1 MDFNISNHLS
11 KTVRKNK
18 RSTIDLANV
27 VYDEEF
33 VSLINSLSTSI
44 KNYYSLTL
52 NILKDLY
59 NNSISIDNNLI
70 YSKCLINEINYNTKE
85 KIKQLEE
92 KIDSISN
99 TKKIFEKNILLI
111 HSNLNKFFNDS
122 KLIFKNLKNIRNSKI
137 NCAIDLNKKMEKYGT
152 NNSMINLKTSFD
164 KNDLLLNQKEND
176 RYYNNISNSL
186 TNDKPLS
193 SINFNRNKIFH
204 MKGNSTENNKR
215 HKLKSIY
222 FNNNFTINGSKLNK
236 HDSFKLKNKL
246 IKTLKKKKENQE
258 NNIPYKQRPNNIQI
272 GNLNHIFEFSPD
284 ITKTKSSYNNFYINQ
299 NSNINLNSN
308 NINNINNNNLELSY
322 KVIEFLS
329 LLTNI
334 TKNNS
339 KKNPNMQ
346 KMIQNFEKTKKNLFE
361 LSKKYIEHNNLNESK
376 IYSGKSS
383 SNSTNENAK
392 NNKISKNEMQL
403 ILMNN
408 NIENIKKGIKY
419 KELIE
424 KINYLSSNINKLEKQ
439 NKQLSKINDSTKKEL
454 INNTL
459 LLSKKNSQLN
469 LLSKEK
475 AQFISTINV
484 LKKDNESLME
494 LIQEKKVNP
503 EKEIKK
509 KEIPNANTKEINLI
523 KQKDKIIND
532 LRKKINELD
541 KKFLDRNNE
550 TKNLNNKIKEL
561 NDSIKYYKNVINDKQ
576 NLIQQLQIENQN
588 KIKNSNNEIMD
599 LQIIKNSFNKKDL
612 IFEQI
617 EELAILGIP
626 TKIPKYNL
634 NISKVSSFNF
644 LHKKIQINEINK
656 INNSQELVELENKI
670 NELNTKLDKKEND
683 IKKYKNE
690 NSILKNLAKSKKN
703 KEENDETDLHQL
715 EEEISKLKSENSN
728 IISEKKILEEKIEK
742 LITDNKNNEQQ
753 LITRNS
759 ELKNLENTIKELEEQ
774 LKEAQINN
782 IQKIYNEQE
791 INSNK
796 KDEEEIK
803 EKNNDSRNVKN
814 IIEADTDKNNEIINQ
829 LKEELKEKENLI
841 EYLKIE
847 NQELKSKMEE
857 NDDNNFMDSSLKNS
871 ELNDK
876 YNTALEEKVKFL
888 SERNEYYQKLYDEDK
903 LKLQNLESII
913 NKLKIENEELKKNKI
928 NKEENDEVKSESK
941 NTENNIENI
950 SENKEKEE
958 KEEKIYSLKN
968 YNILCDKAY
977 GELRWFLLVNKVDS
991 LVKET
996 DKLNYDDLIWVPKI
1010 NIIDIDDYKKIIQN
1024 INENKKE
1031 DNEKPTSN
1039 KIYKNEIHINREKE
1053 ISFSNN
1059 FSFNNNSEELN
1070 KNKQNSHN
1078 NSNSLK
1084 RGGSFFSLGNNT
1096 NIINEDNNSDYNKL
1110 MEKYKMTLEKLNKT
1124 EEKYT
1129 KLQKKNAE
1137 LKDKILKINKSG
1149 TQKITISDDSNN
1161 FSNCNDIGKLSII
1174 DNNFEGDG
1182 DVISKL
1188 NNQKEREQEYFE
1200 QLNIEIEANKN
1211 QLKVVKE
1218 IFKEL
1223 EKKFETV
1230 KKISEN
1236 LFSKITLKRQEKE
1249 EFKVL
1254 LKVMDFSDEQIAL
1267 IIDKRKK

>member
-656 INNSQELVELENKI
+656 INNSPELIELENKI

-803 EKNNDSRNVKN
+803 EKNNDSRNIKN
-814 IIEADTDKNNEIINQ
+814 IIEADTDKNNEIVNQ
-829 LKEELKEKENLI
+829 
-841 EYLKIE
+841 
-847 NQELKSKMEE
+847 
-857 NDDNNFMDSSLKNS
+857 
-871 ELNDK
+871 
-876 YNTALEEKVKFL
+876 
-888 SERNEYYQKLYDEDK
+888 
-903 LKLQNLESII
+903 
-913 NKLKIENEELKKNKI
+913 
-928 NKEENDEVKSESK
+928 
-941 NTENNIENI
+941 
-950 SENKEKEE
+950 
-958 KEEKIYSLKN
+958 
-968 YNILCDKAY
+968 
-977 GELRWFLLVNKVDS
+977 
-991 LVKET
+991 
-996 DKLNYDDLIWVPKI
+996 
-1010 NIIDIDDYKKIIQN
+1010 
-1024 INENKKE
+1024 
-1031 DNEKPTSN
+1031 
-1039 KIYKNEIHINREKE
+1039 
-1053 ISFSNN
+1053 
-1059 FSFNNNSEELN
+1059 
-1070 KNKQNSHN
+1070 
-1078 NSNSLK
+1078 
-1084 RGGSFFSLGNNT
+1084 
-1096 NIINEDNNSDYNKL
+1096 
-1110 MEKYKMTLEKLNKT
+1110 
-1124 EEKYT
+1124 
-1129 KLQKKNAE
+1129 
-1137 LKDKILKINKSG
+1137 
-1149 TQKITISDDSNN
+1149 
-1161 FSNCNDIGKLSII
+1161 
-1174 DNNFEGDG
+1174 
-1182 DVISKL
+1182 
-1188 NNQKEREQEYFE
+1188 
-1200 QLNIEIEANKN
+1200 
-1211 QLKVVKE
+1211 
-1218 IFKEL
+1218 
-1223 EKKFETV
+1223 
-1230 KKISEN
+1230 
-1236 LFSKITLKRQEKE
+1236 
-1249 EFKVL
+1249 
-1254 LKVMDFSDEQIAL
+1254 
-1267 IIDKRKK
+1267 